1 MTLYVDI
8 YAVPTAPYADIYGGQ
23 RLAMRGTAIGREA
36 SRKPTYGDSRAGPDR
51 EHVRRAPLS
60 GMAVAPLHM

>member
-8 YAVPTAPYADIYGGQ
+8 YAVPTAPYVDAYGGQ

-36 SRKPTYGDSRAGPDR
+36 SRKST
-51 EHVRRAPLS
+51 
-60 GMAVAPLHM
+60 